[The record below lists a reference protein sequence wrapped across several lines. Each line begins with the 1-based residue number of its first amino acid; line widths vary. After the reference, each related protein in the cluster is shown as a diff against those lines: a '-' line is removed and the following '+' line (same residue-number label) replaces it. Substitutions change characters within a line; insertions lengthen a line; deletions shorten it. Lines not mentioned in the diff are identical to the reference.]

1 MLTTIHSI
9 YVHSPNCLLGKMN
22 TVENVDMFSRKIFSW
37 SHKDLSCDVRTLQGR
52 RKEDHI
58 LRGKKKREIVG
69 EQEDGLTRGH
79 PVSPACVRQCQLLP
93 SEPLALR

>member
-1 MLTTIHSI
+1 MLTTIHII
-9 YVHSPNCLLGKMN
+9 YVHSPNCLFGKMN

-58 LRGKKKREIVG
+58 LRGKKREIAG
-69 EQEDGLTRGH
+69 EQEDGMTRGH
-79 PVSPACVRQCQLLP
+79 PASPACVRQGQLLP
-93 SEPLALR
+93 SEPFALM